1 MRTWAQD
8 KGISMLW
15 LFRKLCY
22 LRDMMGNAGDKA
34 NLIMIIVACVIWLAI
49 LVMQILKFLN

>member
-1 MRTWAQD
+1 
-8 KGISMLW
+8 MLW

-22 LRDMMGNAGDKA
+22 LRDMMSNAGSKG

-49 LVMQILKFLN
+49 LVMQVLKFIG

>member
-1 MRTWAQD
+1 
-8 KGISMLW
+8 MLW

>member
-1 MRTWAQD
+1 
-8 KGISMLW
+8 MLW

-22 LRDMMGNAGDKA
+22 LRDMMGNAVDKA

-49 LVMQILKFLN
+49 LVMQILKFFN